1 MIFEEHSELEGKH
14 AVFAPS
20 SPHWLRYD
28 SDRLINA
35 YINSCAAAI
44 GTSLHELAARLIK
57 IEQPLKKTDT
67 SFVSFHLLEA
77 GFDKKMI
84 RRFIGPFF
92 PMFRTYVNDAI
103 DLHMQAEVKLYY
115 SDLFFGT
122 ADAIQFYDKENLLRV
137 HDLKSGITPAKM
149 EQLETYA
156 ALYCLEYKI
165 DPLKINFELRL
176 YQGEEVLVH
185 KPEPTEI
192 RNIADTIVQ
201 QNKILTNFIEG

>member
-28 SDRLINA
+28 ADRLINY
-35 YINSCAAAI
+35 YINSCAASI

-57 IEQPLKKTDT
+57 NELTLKKTDT

-103 DLHMQAEVKLYY
+103 DLHMQAEVKLYF
-115 SDLFFGT
+115 SELFFGT
-122 ADAIQFYDKENLLRV
+122 ADAIQFYDNEHLLRI
-137 HDLKSGITPAKM
+137 HDLKTGTTPAKM

-156 ALYCLEYKI
+156 ALFCLQHKQ
-165 DPLKINFELRL
+165 DPLSIKIELRL

-185 KPEPTEI
+185 VPDPSNI
-192 RNIADTIVQ
+192 RQICDTIVQ
-201 QNKILTNFIEG
+201 QNKILTDFIEG